1 MATKIM
7 QKVEFFHHQYYNVSN
22 SDDKDCKGIDEMR
35 PCIFIHGP
43 KGSGK
48 SSIRKVVFEKMSP
61 NETIILPTIPVN
73 NRDCIN
79 NSFINLELFEFPD
92 GSIFESS
99 NDELS
104 PRKNLKRCEAFI
116 FIIDAQGDVDEAL
129 KLLSQEILEAY
140 NINGEIYFEILIHKI
155 DGINEEA
162 RMDTKRKIFQYIQD
176 WMIEEE
182 VDDIKIN
189 YHMTSIFDHS
199 IFEAFSKIV
208 QKLLRKIGSFESFLD
223 MFNQGT
229 NIEKSFIFDITSK
242 VYIATDSAPVDMATY
257 ELCCD
262 MIDVAI
268 DVSTIY
274 GKNKND
280 ITFNEYSAAQF
291 TLRTKQVLFM
301 RPINKYLALLAIART
316 ENCENE
322 STINFNLKEFR
333 NCVYDVLEI
342 AKRKMSKKI
351 ETSTLS

>member
-1 MATKIM
+1 MVNKIL
-7 QKVEFFHHQYYNVSN
+7 
-22 SDDKDCKGIDEMR
+22 GID
-35 PCIFIHGP
+35 
-43 KGSGK
+43 
-48 SSIRKVVFEKMSP
+48 
-61 NETIILPTIPVN
+61 
-73 NRDCIN
+73 

-92 GSIFESS
+92 GSIFEST
-99 NDELS
+99 NDDLS
-104 PRKNLKRCEAFI
+104 PKKNLKRCEAFI
-116 FIIDAQGDVDEAL
+116 FVIDAQGDVDEAL

-140 NINGEIYFEILIHKI
+140 IINGEIYFEILIHKI

-176 WMIEEE
+176 WMMEEE
-182 VDDIKIN
+182 IDDIKIN
-189 YHMTSIFDHS
+189 YHMTSIFDHSIFEAFSKIVQKLLRKIGSFESDHS

-229 NIEKSFIFDITSK
+229 NIEKSFIFDLTSK

-274 GKNKND
+274 GKNKSG

-333 NCVYDVLEI
+333 SCVYDVFEI
-342 AKRKMSKKI
+342 AKRKMSRKI
-351 ETSTLS
+351 EGNVCC

>member
-1 MATKIM
+1 MDKPN
-7 QKVEFFHHQYYNVSN
+7 FFHHQYFNPS
-22 SDDKDCKGIDEMR
+22 SIDKHCNEIR

-61 NETIILPTIPVN
+61 NETIMLPTTVIN
-73 NRDCIN
+73 SRDCID

-92 GSIFESS
+92 GNIFEDLGDDITLK
-99 NDELS
+99 NDF
-104 PRKNLKRCEAFI
+104 KRCEAFI
-116 FIIDAQGDVDEAL
+116 YIIDAQGDVDEAL

-140 NINGEIYFEILIHKI
+140 NINNEIYFEIFMHKI
-155 DGINEEA
+155 DGINEEV
-162 RMDTKRKIFQYIQD
+162 RMDIKRKIFQYIQD
-176 WMIEEE
+176 WMAEEE
-182 VDDIKIN
+182 IDDIKIN

-229 NIEKSFIFDITSK
+229 NIEKSFIFDLTSK

-274 GKNKND
+274 GKNKD
-280 ITFNEYSAAQF
+280 GITFNEYSAAQF
-291 TLRTKQVLFM
+291 TLKTKQVLFM

-333 NCVYDVLEI
+333 NCVYDVFEI
-342 AKRKMSKKI
+342 AKRKFSKKF
-351 ETSTLS
+351 EGKVTC

>member
-1 MATKIM
+1 MSNF
-7 QKVEFFHHQYYNVSN
+7 EFFHHQYYNTSN
-22 SDDKDCKGIDEMR
+22 TDDENGKSTDEMR

-73 NRDCIN
+73 NKDCID

-92 GSIFESS
+92 GSIFEST
-99 NDELS
+99 NDDLS
-104 PRKNLKRCEAFI
+104 PKKNLKRCEAFI
-116 FIIDAQGDVDEAL
+116 FVIDAQGDVDEAL

-140 NINGEIYFEILIHKI
+140 TINREIYFEILIHKI

-176 WMIEEE
+176 WMMEEE
-182 VDDIKIN
+182 IYDIKIN

-229 NIEKSFIFDITSK
+229 NIEKSFIFDLTSK

-274 GKNKND
+274 GKNKSG

-333 NCVYDVLEI
+333 SCVYDVFEI
-342 AKRKMSKKI
+342 AKRKMSRKI
-351 ETSTLS
+351 EGNVCC